1 VPALDTAASQ
11 DIAALSKSASRAERQ
26 ATLAKAEA
34 AVLTAQQQVAK
45 SRRAAEKDEKAKKGI
60 DEAEKKLAEA
70 MKARDTALT
79 ASKEESDKY
88 SPLGPVYPRTS
99 SGRRLALARWIADP
113 QNPLTARVA
122 VNHIW
127 ARHFGRGL
135 VPSMD
140 EFGQNRKDPSHPAL
154 LDWLAAEF
162 MQPTISAASE
172 GDSRGG
178 WSMKHLHRLIVT
190 SNTYRTDS
198 TNDPECYRID
208 PDNRYLW
215 RTTPRRIEAEA
226 IRDSVLYVTGALDL
240 TQGGPEL
247 DHTKGLSAPRRSV
260 YFRSAPEKQM
270 LFLQLFDM
278 AAPTECYER
287 RESVVPQQ
295 ALALA
300 NSELTVREA
309 RRLAR
314 RLLGDKSAHP
324 ANYITAAFEHVLTR
338 APTNDE
344 LQTCLG
350 FLTQQTTRFE
360 SEPDNYGATTGDSA
374 DLAKPSANP
383 ATRARE
389 NLVHV
394 LLNHHEFVSI
404 R

>member
-1 VPALDTAASQ
+1 
-11 DIAALSKSASRAERQ
+11 
-26 ATLAKAEA
+26 
-34 AVLTAQQQVAK
+34 
-45 SRRAAEKDEKAKKGI
+45 
-60 DEAEKKLAEA
+60 
-70 MKARDTALT
+70 
-79 ASKEESDKY
+79 
-88 SPLGPVYPRTS
+88 
-99 SGRRLALARWIADP
+99 
-113 QNPLTARVA
+113 
-122 VNHIW
+122 
-127 ARHFGRGL
+127 
-135 VPSMD
+135 MD
-140 EFGQNRKDPSHPAL
+140 EFGQNRKEPSHPAL
-154 LDWLAAEF
+154 LDWLAAEL
-162 MQPTISAASE
+162 MQPTVDPPTDRDA
-172 GDSRGG
+172 GG

-190 SNTYRTDS
+190 SNTYQTSS
-198 TNDPECYRID
+198 TNDPACYAID

-226 IRDSVLYVTGALDL
+226 IRDSVLYVAGSLDL

-247 DHTKGLSAPRRSV
+247 DHAKGLSAPRRSV

-314 RLLGDKSAHP
+314 RMLGDKAGDP
-324 ANYITAAFEHVLTR
+324 AAYISAAFERVLTR
-338 APTNDE
+338 APTGDE

-350 FLTQQTTRFE
+350 FLDQQSGRFAAQPNGFGDTTA
-360 SEPDNYGATTGDSA
+360 DAA
-374 DLAKPSANP
+374 DLAKPSAEP

>member
-1 VPALDTAASQ
+1 VE
-11 DIAALSKSASRAERQ
+11 KSSQ
-26 ATLAKAEA
+26 AT
-34 AVLTAQQQVAK
+34 
-45 SRRAAEKDEKAKKGI
+45 EKDEKAKKNIG
-60 DEAEKKLAEA
+60 EAEKKLTEA
-70 MKARDTALT
+70 KKARDTALA
-79 ASKEESDKY
+79 ASKEESDRY
-88 SPLGPVYPRTS
+88 SPLGPIYPRTS
-99 SGRRLALARWIADP
+99 TGRRLALARWITDP
-113 QNPLTARVA
+113 HNPLTARVA

-140 EFGQNRKDPSHPAL
+140 EFGQNRKEPTHPAL
-154 LDWLAAEF
+154 LDWLAAEL
-162 MQPTISAASE
+162 MSPSTELAADDC
-172 GDSRGG
+172 GCVG

-198 TNDPECYRID
+198 TKDPQCYAID

-226 IRDSVLYVTGALDL
+226 IRDSVLYVAGALEL
-240 TQGGPEL
+240 KQGGP
-247 DHTKGLSAPRRSV
+247 DIDQQKGQSIPRRSL

-300 NSELTVREA
+300 NSELAVREA

-314 RLLGDKSAHP
+314 RMVGDNPGDSA
-324 ANYITAAFEHVLTR
+324 AYIAAAFERVLTR
-338 APTNDE
+338 APSSDE

-350 FLTQQTTRFE
+350 FLGQQSSRFAAQPNGFGDTTA
-360 SEPDNYGATTGDSA
+360 DVT
-374 DLAKPSANP
+374 DLAKPSTNP

-389 NLVHV
+389 NLIHV

-404 R
+404 K